1 MICSWVGVN
10 VKEREG
16 KVDCRVSDLSTRQDG
31 VPTYRMGM
39 INI

>member
-10 VKEREG
+10 VKERG
-16 KVDCRVSDLSTRQDG
+16 VKVDCQVSDLSTRQDG
-31 VPTYRMGM
+31 VTTYRMRM